1 MPPVLESD
9 MHSREYLAEQKCKG
23 EAYLKERDARIAEHK
38 AAEQESLKDIQSI
51 ARSLVYPSAPN
62 AQLTQKARGADDCS
76 DLEYEPDA
84 EEEAY
89 VEEED
94 LRGEEEV
101 ALPKSKAMKICQMN
115 KENREAVRQH
125 QKTGSMSY
133 VSYFSKLKKDKYN
146 NHDPSPIEFFKDT
159 HTNSKTDSMS

>member
-9 MHSREYLAEQKCKG
+9 MHSREYLAEQKRKG
-23 EAYLKERDARIAEHK
+23 EAYLKERNARIAECK

-51 ARSLVYPSAPN
+51 ARSLVYSSAPN
-62 AQLTQKARGADDCS
+62 AQLTQNAQGADDCS
-76 DLEYEPDA
+76 DSEYDRDA

-94 LRGEEEV
+94 LRDEEEV
-101 ALPKSKAMKICQMN
+101 ALAKSKAM
-115 KENREAVRQH
+115 
-125 QKTGSMSY
+125 
-133 VSYFSKLKKDKYN
+133 KKDKYN